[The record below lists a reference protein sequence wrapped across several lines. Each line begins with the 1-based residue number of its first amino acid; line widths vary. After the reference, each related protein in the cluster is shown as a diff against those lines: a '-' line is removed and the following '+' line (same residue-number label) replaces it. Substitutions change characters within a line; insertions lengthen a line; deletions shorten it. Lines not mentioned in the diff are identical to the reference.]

1 MEESIKMRKHLK
13 TVAIIQIVRSSLWL
27 ILAILVV
34 VGLTIALGVVE
45 DDVAHRILSIVIAT
59 FPVVLGVLGT
69 LGLVG
74 GIGLLSLKPWGRI
87 ITLILSGMGCLVI
100 PIGTLIGV
108 YSIWVLMQDESVR
121 IIENK

>member
-34 VGLTIALGVVE
+34 VGLTIALGVVN
-45 DDVAHRILSIVIAT
+45 DDVAHKVLSIVLAT

-74 GIGLLSLKPWGRI
+74 GIGLLTLKPWGRI
-87 ITLILSGMGCLVI
+87 ITLIISGMGCLVI

-121 IIENK
+121 LIENK